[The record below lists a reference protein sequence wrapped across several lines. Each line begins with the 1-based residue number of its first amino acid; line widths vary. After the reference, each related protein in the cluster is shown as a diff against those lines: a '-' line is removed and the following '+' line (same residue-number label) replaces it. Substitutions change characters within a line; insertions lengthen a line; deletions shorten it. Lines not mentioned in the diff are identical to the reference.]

1 MENNHINVN
10 IYGMATRK
18 APARAEYLYCENC
31 EQCSLY
37 KEKKCFGVTTFLGR
51 RCPFSHISSVNLGCT
66 TRSAKYVEGK
76 NKVNA
81 DPMHSHLS
89 YPTEKIYI
97 YTCGNT
103 ILLNLPFI
111 QIKKDSEGNLSIDD
125 TTSLFD
131 LGNIVATTKEK
142 LTNKVLNNICSSVPR
157 TFFENSP
164 IKSYKTDDIPNFLI
178 QLKRLLPDVYERFVE
193 EYPEYNKSFKDINF
207 VGRKAYLSTCCPDPK
222 IVYKDRNGNEFH
234 FMNEKTIY
242 CTTYHSAFI
251 PFGGKECNL
260 TMKVTEDMTVTI
272 TDNNQVLE
280 TTRFC

>member
-66 TRSAKYVEGK
+66 TRSTKYVEGK
-76 NKVNA
+76 KKVDA

-89 YPTEKIYI
+89 YPRENIYI
-97 YTCGNT
+97 YTCGN
-103 ILLNLPFI
+103 IIFLNLPFI
-111 QIKKDSEGNLSIDD
+111 QIKKDSEGNLSVDAN
-125 TTSLFD
+125 SLL
-131 LGNIVATTKEK
+131 LGNIVGTTKEK
-142 LTNKVLNNICSSVPR
+142 LTNKVLNSICSSVPR
-157 TFFENSP
+157 TLFENSP
-164 IKSYKTDDIPNFLI
+164 IKRYKTDDIPNFLI
-178 QLKRLLPDVYERFVE
+178 QLKRLLPDVYGRFVE
-193 EYPEYNKSFKDINF
+193 EYPEYTMSFKDINF

-222 IVYKDRNGNEFH
+222 IAYVDRNGNEFH
-234 FMNEKTIY
+234 FMNENEICCSSYK
-242 CTTYHSAFI
+242 SAFL
-251 PFGGKECNL
+251 PFNAKESIL
-260 TMKVTEDMTVTI
+260 RIRVTDDMTIKI

-280 TTRFC
+280 TTWFC